1 MRNMQHCDRVLVA
14 AAFALLLSTSLSA
27 SSVAAEVP
35 ADTEVET
42 AGERAHFAQA
52 FCGVSAERVDGYK
65 QQLKKTLHDPAGFDR
80 YWQVGWRRAESGISQ
95 MSALREHDPA
105 EFASRIKG
113 NCGRLKWQAENAVRP
128 PARK

>member
-1 MRNMQHCDRVLVA
+1 MQHCYGVLVA
-14 AAFALLLSTSLSA
+14 AAFALLLSTALPA
-27 SSVAAEVP
+27 SSVAGETP
-35 ADTEVET
+35 ADTKVET

-52 FCGVSAERVDGYK
+52 FCGVSAERVAGYK
-65 QQLKKTLHDPAGFDR
+65 QQLGKTLHDPADFDR
-80 YWQVGWRRAESGISQ
+80 HWQVGWRRAESGISQ